1 MQNKTLMQYFEWDLP
16 ANGLLWQKCKVQ
28 AAELKKSGIDMVW
41 LPPAYKGA
49 AGNKSV
55 GYDVYDTYD
64 LGEFMQK
71 NSVATKYG
79 TKDEYLQAIDAFHD
93 AGIEVLADVVFNHR
107 MGADETEDVTV
118 VETAYH
124 DRNYVVSGEKNILAW
139 TKFTF
144 PGRGDKYSS
153 LKLDST
159 YFTGTD
165 WDEKNKQ
172 KGIYLFK
179 GKNWNKATDNE
190 NNNFDYL
197 MGADLDV
204 TNPAT
209 VEELERWGKWYLDIT
224 KVDGFRLDAVK
235 HISHEF
241 YENWLASM
249 RQYKGQLIF
258 AVGEYWSDDLGK
270 LHHYLDESKNA
281 MTLFDVPLHFAFYQ
295 AATSNGQFD
304 MGALFCDTLVGTR
317 PNEAVT
323 FVDNHDTQPGQALCS
338 YIPKWFKPI
347 AYALILL
354 QKEGIP
360 CVFYGDYYGL
370 SKSKIAPVVELKT
383 LLKIRKA
390 YAYGEEIKYYDHHS
404 VVGFTRTGDEEHPNS
419 GLAVLV
425 TDSVAGEK
433 RMYVGKQFA
442 GQKFYDALGNIET
455 PVDIDAEGHGIFKVE
470 GGSVSVWVTKEAYNQ
485 IWTEAK

>member
-71 NSVATKYG
+71 NSIATKYG

-165 WDEKNKQ
+165 WD
-172 KGIYLFK
+172 
-179 GKNWNKATDNE
+179 
-190 NNNFDYL
+190 
-197 MGADLDV
+197 
-204 TNPAT
+204 
-209 VEELERWGKWYLDIT
+209 
-224 KVDGFRLDAVK
+224 
-235 HISHEF
+235 
-241 YENWLASM
+241 
-249 RQYKGQLIF
+249 
-258 AVGEYWSDDLGK
+258 
-270 LHHYLDESKNA
+270 
-281 MTLFDVPLHFAFYQ
+281 
-295 AATSNGQFD
+295 
-304 MGALFCDTLVGTR
+304 
-317 PNEAVT
+317 
-323 FVDNHDTQPGQALCS
+323 
-338 YIPKWFKPI
+338 
-347 AYALILL
+347 
-354 QKEGIP
+354 
-360 CVFYGDYYGL
+360 
-370 SKSKIAPVVELKT
+370 
-383 LLKIRKA
+383 
-390 YAYGEEIKYYDHHS
+390 
-404 VVGFTRTGDEEHPNS
+404 
-419 GLAVLV
+419 
-425 TDSVAGEK
+425 
-433 RMYVGKQFA
+433 
-442 GQKFYDALGNIET
+442 
-455 PVDIDAEGHGIFKVE
+455 
-470 GGSVSVWVTKEAYNQ
+470 
-485 IWTEAK
+485 

>member
-118 VETAYH
+118 VETAYY

-179 GKNWNKATDNE
+179 GKNWIWI
-190 NNNFDYL
+190 L
-197 MGADLDV
+197 
-204 TNPAT
+204 
-209 VEELERWGKWYLDIT
+209 
-224 KVDGFRLDAVK
+224 
-235 HISHEF
+235 
-241 YENWLASM
+241 
-249 RQYKGQLIF
+249 
-258 AVGEYWSDDLGK
+258 
-270 LHHYLDESKNA
+270 
-281 MTLFDVPLHFAFYQ
+281 
-295 AATSNGQFD
+295 
-304 MGALFCDTLVGTR
+304 
-317 PNEAVT
+317 
-323 FVDNHDTQPGQALCS
+323 
-338 YIPKWFKPI
+338 PK
-347 AYALILL
+347 
-354 QKEGIP
+354 
-360 CVFYGDYYGL
+360 
-370 SKSKIAPVVELKT
+370 
-383 LLKIRKA
+383 
-390 YAYGEEIKYYDHHS
+390 
-404 VVGFTRTGDEEHPNS
+404 
-419 GLAVLV
+419 
-425 TDSVAGEK
+425 
-433 RMYVGKQFA
+433 
-442 GQKFYDALGNIET
+442 
-455 PVDIDAEGHGIFKVE
+455 
-470 GGSVSVWVTKEAYNQ
+470 
-485 IWTEAK
+485 